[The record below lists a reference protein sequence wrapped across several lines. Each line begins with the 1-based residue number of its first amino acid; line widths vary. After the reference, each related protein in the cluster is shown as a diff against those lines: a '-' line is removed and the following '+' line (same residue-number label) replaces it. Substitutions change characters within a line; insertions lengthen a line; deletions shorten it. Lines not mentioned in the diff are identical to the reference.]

1 MITLQNYLLNFNLM
15 SIEIKYKNELG
26 ADISSQQQ
34 RDLVNY
40 TKLTFDSGQ
49 LKIIETFS
57 QGRKSI
63 SRTVE
68 YFLSPEE
75 NKTDLLRQFSS
86 TVNNRKSIFYFNKQ
100 SANNINLWDYEE
112 YGKDEKLYFKG
123 KQAFDALDRLVFDC
137 TFDLATNQLKDSAT
151 KYYYGTAVENTT
163 DDPVLSFTYDSNGDI
178 TWIMD
183 TQEKFGYIKGISLNE
198 YLADTKFSQVNFPW
212 DQHPYYHS
220 VTPYL
225 PTGDL

>member
-34 RDLVNY
+34 RNLVNY

-100 SANNINLWDYEE
+100 SANNINL
-112 YGKDEKLYFKG
+112 
-123 KQAFDALDRLVFDC
+123 
-137 TFDLATNQLKDSAT
+137 
-151 KYYYGTAVENTT
+151 
-163 DDPVLSFTYDSNGDI
+163 
-178 TWIMD
+178 
-183 TQEKFGYIKGISLNE
+183 
-198 YLADTKFSQVNFPW
+198 
-212 DQHPYYHS
+212 
-220 VTPYL
+220 
-225 PTGDL
+225 